1 MTTEIPEPTVRIER
15 RPQSIVAIAVEVP
28 SERVEQ
34 AAEKA
39 FRRLVQKASIPGFR
53 PGKAPRALYE
63 REYGSNHIY
72 EEAARDLVDEIYRKA
87 VQDNDLHPLDSPDV
101 ELRHLGKGEPLVFE
115 ATVAVRPPVELGDYK
130 AHGQSVQPKTVT
142 DEEVEKVVAGMRE
155 HHAELRPV
163 QRPAQSG
170 DVLTV
175 DVDVT
180 LDGRELPPFG
190 RNAHIEIGKEYA
202 INGLSEGLI
211 GASEGETRTL
221 ELDFPEDYQDADLRG
236 KKGIFTVKVQQ
247 VSEKILPQLDD
258 DFAKTVGVEDIAALR
273 RTVRGELA
281 HAAFHEGRDEA
292 AEKALRHAIDT
303 AKLEV
308 PDVLVDDELDHMV
321 TDLKERLRQQGLS
334 YEEFLLRAKKTE
346 EEIRAEWRDAARR
359 RAASMLV
366 LDEIAKREDI
376 GVTSEE
382 LAQELASVPLDPQNP
397 QAIRDP
403 RVLSALARSL
413 RNRKVIDRLIGI
425 DSADMERELLRQA
438 GAPAEENAP
447 ESTETEEAV
456 SETPHG

>member
-1 MTTEIPEPTVRIER
+1 MTSEISEPSITIER
-15 RPQSIVAIAVEVP
+15 RPESLVAITVEVP
-28 SERVEQ
+28 AERVEQ

-63 REYGSNHIY
+63 RQYGSNHLY
-72 EEAARDLVDEIYRKA
+72 EEAARDLVDEYYREA
-87 VQDNDLHPLDSPDV
+87 VDKNDLHPLDSPDV
-101 ELRHLGKGEPLVFE
+101 EIKRLGKGESLLFE

-130 AHGQSVQPKTVT
+130 AHGQTVQTKAVT
-142 DEEVEKVVAGMRE
+142 EEEVEKVVAGMRE

-163 QRPAQSG
+163 QRPAQAG

-180 LDGRELPPFG
+180 LDGKELPPFG
-190 RNAHIEIGKEYA
+190 RNAHIEVGREYA
-202 INGLSEGLI
+202 INGLSEGLL
-211 GASEGETRTL
+211 GASEGEARAL
-221 ELDFPEDYQDADLRG
+221 ELSFPEDYADTDLRG
-236 KKGIFTVKVQQ
+236 KKGRFAVKVHQ
-247 VSEKILPQLDD
+247 VSEKVLPDLDD
-258 DFAKTVGVEDIAALR
+258 EFAKTVGVESLDMLR
-273 RTVRGELA
+273 QSVRNELA

-292 AEKALRHAIDT
+292 AEKALAHAIDT

-321 TDLKERLRQQGLS
+321 ADLKERLRQQGLS

-346 EEIRAEWRDAARR
+346 DEIRREWRDAARR

-366 LDEIAKREDI
+366 LDEIAKREEI
-376 GVTSEE
+376 AVTSDE
-382 LAQELASVPLDPQNP
+382 LAQELATIPLDPNNP
-397 QAIRDP
+397 QQIRDP

-438 GAPAEENAP
+438 GAIEEQNAAAAAEAV
-447 ESTETEEAV
+447 TETPQ
-456 SETPHG
+456 S